1 MSKIFVVIPSFQEED
16 LCNTV
21 NSIFENAEH
30 PERIY
35 VGICNQRTDNKD
47 FETFEEY
54 GDRVRCV
61 DVRSPRPLGLGF
73 AYFSASKLLMDEE
86 FFMRIDAHTRMKKN
100 WDSTLINYFRK
111 IEEQRGHS
119 KIIITQLTG
128 GFYKQDMNLPGFIKH
143 EDKDEW
149 FHEGLPPNINGFMND
164 LIRQLKEY
172 ALNIEHHPNNN
183 YEWDDISLANGF
195 KEIYGVA
202 GAFHFGKSQFLTDCS
217 PDPRV
222 FFWGEEH
229 TFAMRAWTRGYRLY
243 AIDVNT
249 QFTAGKT
256 EEYLET
262 VGIDDW
268 RNFWKSYRGFTVRYE
283 SGSVSPSF
291 PTHSDPDSPVIKIL
305 SGKELGFYG
314 AKDEQSYADYM
325 QKLGIGWMF

>member
-1 MSKIFVVIPSFQEED
+1 
-16 LCNTV
+16 
-21 NSIFENAEH
+21 
-30 PERIY
+30 
-35 VGICNQRTDNKD
+35 
-47 FETFEEY
+47 
-54 GDRVRCV
+54 
-61 DVRSPRPLGLGF
+61 
-73 AYFSASKLLMDEE
+73 MDEE

-100 WDSTLINYFRK
+100 WDSTLVSYFSK
-111 IEEQRGHS
+111 IETDTGSS
-119 KIIITQLTG
+119 KIVITQLTG
-128 GFYKQDMNLPGFIKH
+128 GFYKQDMNLAGFIKH

-149 FHEGLPPNINGFMND
+149 FHEGQPPNTSEFMNGN
-164 LIRQLKEY
+164 LRQLKEY

-183 YEWDDISLANGF
+183 YEWDDISLANGY
-195 KEIYGVA
+195 KEIHGVS
-202 GAFHFGKSQFLTDCS
+202 GAFHFGASQFLTDCS

-283 SGSVSPSF
+283 SGSVSASF
-291 PTHSDPDSPVIKIL
+291 PTHSDPDNPVIEIL
-305 SGKELGFYG
+305 SGRELGFYG
-314 AKDEQSYADYM
+314 AKDEQSYADWM
-325 QKLGIGWMF
+325 KKLGIA